1 MSKKLNIAVIGAGY
15 LGNFHSEKYSQH
27 PSAQLVSVV
36 DIQEERAK
44 EIAAKYNTSYTT
56 DYRTLLESKKVDAV
70 SIVTPTDTHYEI
82 ARAFLEAGID
92 VLIEKPITHKIWQAE
107 ELVRLA
113 QDKGRILQVG
123 HLERFNSAIQ
133 KLSTILTKPLFIECH
148 RLHSF
153 VQRGTEVDVI
163 LDLMIHDLDII
174 LSMVRSDLSKINAVG
189 VAVLSSLIDI
199 ANVRLEFQSGCVA
212 NITASRVSL
221 KSMRKIRLFQPD
233 CYVSVDFQKATIE
246 IYKKT
251 FQEGDSVPELS
262 AETLSLERKDALREE
277 INAFIDS
284 VQSRT
289 KPLVSG
295 LEALDALKLAHQIVE
310 HIQQKTPKSTSH
322 SSVGVV
328 GSPAVFHG

>member
-15 LGNFHSEKYSQH
+15 LGNFHSEKYAQH

-44 EIAAKYNTSYTT
+44 DIAAKYHTSHTA
-56 DYRTLLESKKVDAV
+56 DYKTLLRDKSVDAV

-82 ARAFLEAGID
+82 ARAFLEAGVD
-92 VLIEKPITHKIWQAE
+92 VLIEKPITHKTWQAE
-107 ELVRLA
+107 ELVGLA
-113 QDKGRILQVG
+113 RAEGRILQVG
-123 HLERFNSAIQ
+123 HLERFNPAIQ
-133 KLSTILTKPLFIECH
+133 KLSTILTKPFFIECH
-148 RLHSF
+148 RLHPF
-153 VQRGTEVDVI
+153 VHRGTEVDVI

-174 LSMVRSDLSKINAVG
+174 LNMVPSEVSKIDAVG

-199 ANVRLEFQSGCVA
+199 ANVRLEFKSGCVA
-212 NITASRVSL
+212 NITSSRVSL

-233 CYVSVDFQKATIE
+233 CYVSVDFQEAVIE

-251 FQEGDSVPELS
+251 LQEGDRTPELS

-277 INAFIDS
+277 IDAFIGS

-295 LEALDALKLAHQIVE
+295 LEALEALKLAQEITE
-310 HIQQKTPKSTSH
+310 NIQQKTPKPL
-322 SSVGVV
+322 
-328 GSPAVFHG
+328 SPFSPQPSVFHG